1 MGPYLSMHSFIGIKG
16 TVFLLLL
23 STVTASLLY
32 LPVAFSLGNAERGKA
47 IFESKC
53 VACHTIGGGDLV
65 GPDLKNVT
73 VARDRGWLTRFI
85 VEPDRMLA
93 EGDAVAVELLKK
105 FRNITMPNLGLSKTD
120 AEDVLAYI
128 EAQNGGKPQ
137 LPQDQVKPPEE
148 QKKVEPV
155 IVGNPLIGKSLFT
168 GDTRLLN
175 GGMPCMV
182 CHNAAGVGD
191 LGGGTLGPDLSSAAD
206 KYGDKGLTSV
216 LTTIPF
222 PTMKPIYGDRPL
234 TSEEQVHLKSFLE
247 GNVSQQAKEPLGP
260 LTIMAV
266 WVFLGCFLLPHL
278 VWKSRLSPVRRRLVK
293 GSSSRKGGV

>member
-1 MGPYLSMHSFIGIKG
+1 MKPYLFTRRFIAVKG
-16 TVFLLLL
+16 MVFLLLL

-32 LPVAFSLGNAERGKA
+32 LPVAFSLGNAERGKE

-53 VACHTIGGGDLV
+53 FACHTIGGGDLV

-73 VARDRGWLTRFI
+73 VAQDRGWLTRFI

-105 FRNITMPNLGLSKTD
+105 FRNVTMPNLGLSKID
-120 AEDVLAYI
+120 AEDVLVYI
-128 EAQNGGKPQ
+128 EAQSGGKPKP
-137 LPQDQVKPPEE
+137 PQDQVKPPEE
-148 QKKVEPV
+148 QKEPL
-155 IVGNPLIGKSLFT
+155 IVGNPLIGRSLFT
-168 GDTRLLN
+168 GDIRLLK
-175 GGMPCMV
+175 GGTPCMA
-182 CHNAAGVGD
+182 CHNIAGVGD
-191 LGGGTLGPDLSSAAD
+191 LGGGTLGPDLSSASG
-206 KYGDKGLTSV
+206 KYGNKGLTSV

-247 GNVSQQAKEPLGP
+247 GNVNQQANEPLGP

-266 WVFLGCFLLPHL
+266 WVFLGCFLLPPL
-278 VWKSRLSPVRRRLVK
+278 VWKSRLSPVRRRLVEEPQ
-293 GSSSRKGGV
+293 GRKGGV